1 MWIQEG
7 WRPVVQTSKS
17 APDPAVTR
25 VLVQSAA
32 AAVKHVTNQRM
43 GATIAVRTQIDGS
56 PSFWLASKQSEVFVA
71 TKSFPNLDIKKGE
84 KIIKIIWYDRMSD
97 YKYVRLDDMS
107 HIAASSVLV
116 TSSNIMWQRTTTNR
130 YYLGEHTHNSL
141 TELVNNLSDL

>member
-1 MWIQEG
+1 M
-7 WRPVVQTSKS
+7 
-17 APDPAVTR
+17 
-25 VLVQSAA
+25 
-32 AAVKHVTNQRM
+32 
-43 GATIAVRTQIDGS
+43 
-56 PSFWLASKQSEVFVA
+56 A

-130 YYLGEHTHNSL
+130 HYLGEHTHNSL